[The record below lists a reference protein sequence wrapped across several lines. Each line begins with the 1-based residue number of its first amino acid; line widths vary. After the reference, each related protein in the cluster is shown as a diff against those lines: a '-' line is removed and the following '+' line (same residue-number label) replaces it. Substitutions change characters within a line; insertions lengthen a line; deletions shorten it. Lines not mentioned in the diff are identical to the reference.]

1 MDDELPRII
10 KKVAHSDKR
19 VFFELDN
26 RMYASASVEK
36 GDPNI
41 ILFPWKEIFL
51 QYLYEEIPEPDEAA
65 LKTAEENYYNY
76 GKDARLLVVD

>member
-1 MDDELPRII
+1 MDEELPRIV
-10 KKVAHSDKR
+10 KKVAHSDRR

-26 RMYASASVEK
+26 HMYASASVEE
-36 GDPNI
+36 GDSNV

-51 QYLYEEIPEPDEAA
+51 QYLYDEIPEPDEAR
-65 LKTAEENYYNY
+65 LKTAEDNYYRY